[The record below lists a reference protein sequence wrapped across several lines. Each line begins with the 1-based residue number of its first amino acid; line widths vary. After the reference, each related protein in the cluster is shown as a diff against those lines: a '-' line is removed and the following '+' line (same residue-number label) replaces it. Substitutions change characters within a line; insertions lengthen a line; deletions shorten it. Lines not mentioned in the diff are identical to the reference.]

1 MPAQLLAL
9 AAVGVEVLR
18 REPALERG
26 FARRPVGGQH
36 GEPGGVAA
44 AALDDHV
51 VAKNALVAK
60 AEAQRRAA
68 RRGIER
74 IAFPLVTAVAERLE
88 GIAGPEGLRFGRQR
102 RGAGPPG
109 PQGNT

>member
-36 GEPGGVAA
+36 GEPGGVAV

-60 AEAQRRAA
+60 AEAQRGAA
-68 RRGIER
+68 RGGIER
-74 IAFPLVTAVAERLE
+74 IAFPLVTAGSEAVRRSV
-88 GIAGPEGLRFGRQR
+88 GPGGTGL
-102 RGAGPPG
+102 GPG
-109 PQGNT
+109 